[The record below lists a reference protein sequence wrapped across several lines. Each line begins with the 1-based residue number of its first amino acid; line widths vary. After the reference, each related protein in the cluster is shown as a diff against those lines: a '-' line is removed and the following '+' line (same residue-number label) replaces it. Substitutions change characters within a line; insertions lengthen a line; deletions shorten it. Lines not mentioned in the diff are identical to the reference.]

1 MLVSLKKI
9 YFCMYVYSRSFIT
22 FIGSSY
28 LLMFCLSKNWNSLSR
43 IVFRVSAHEIAKQGG
58 WAFWW
63 IGYIISDISKQKNS
77 ARKCFVEKANVNVS
91 TFSHTLKDVFG
102 ITYIMQVNNI
112 THITTQTSVRKDN
125 HLTWTLYAKNF
136 TKYKEFLR
144 CILTNGS
151 KMKQNS
157 PTGLILFYH
166 FTLIDVLSSYL
177 DQYSLPK

>member
-77 ARKCFVEKANVNVS
+77 ACKCFVEKANFNVS

-157 PTGLILFYH
+157 PTGLILFSIIIR
-166 FTLIDVLSSYL
+166 FYL
-177 DQYSLPK
+177 NQYSLPK